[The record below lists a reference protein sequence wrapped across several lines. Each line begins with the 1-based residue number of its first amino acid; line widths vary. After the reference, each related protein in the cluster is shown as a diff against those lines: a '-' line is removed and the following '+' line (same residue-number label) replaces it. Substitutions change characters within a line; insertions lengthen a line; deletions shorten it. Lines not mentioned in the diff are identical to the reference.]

1 MNKRLER
8 WLYGMIS
15 AVISGGASAVTA
27 SVTVAVIDPD
37 KFSPVNQVYHFIE
50 LAGAVF
56 VMNGFMSWMAYLKQN
71 PLPDEPTGNTEQIT
85 KPQQ

>member
-37 KFSPVNQVYHFIE
+37 KFNPMNQVCHFVE

-56 VMNGFMSWMAYLKQN
+56 VINGFMSLMAYLKQN
-71 PLPDEPTGNTEQIT
+71 PLPEEPTGNAETII
-85 KPQQ
+85 KP